1 MFIRQNLL
9 KARLNDYIEQMPFQ
23 SLDSCLTS
31 SKWVHIEEGKIWMML
46 HLRRN
51 LPFYDVVEEFRES
64 LAVTKMPEL
73 DSITE
78 KGIQTSL
85 SLPKDIFAT

>member
-1 MFIRQNLL
+1 
-9 KARLNDYIEQMPFQ
+9 
-23 SLDSCLTS
+23 
-31 SKWVHIEEGKIWMML
+31 ML

-51 LPFYDVVEEFRES
+51 LPFYDAVEEFRES

-78 KGIQTSL
+78 MVI
-85 SLPKDIFAT
+85 